1 MKNQLSTMLEVHRG
15 KHVGETETVKDE
27 CKDQQDLNQALRP
40 DIHTSNSSVINGTV
54 IPLSTERFISG
65 TISPY
70 LVKNLAI
77 STKIRCTLLKKL
89 SFGDLFTHYHC
100 VLRGQTTLK

>member
-1 MKNQLSTMLEVHRG
+1 MKNQLSTSLEVHRG

-40 DIHTSNSSVINGTV
+40 DIHTSNSSVINDTV
-54 IPLSTERFISG
+54 IPLSTEIYKWNNFSI
-65 TISPY
+65 PCQ
-70 LVKNLAI
+70 NLAI
-77 STKIRCTLLKKL
+77 STKIHCTLLKKL

-100 VLRGQTTLK
+100 VLRRQTTLK